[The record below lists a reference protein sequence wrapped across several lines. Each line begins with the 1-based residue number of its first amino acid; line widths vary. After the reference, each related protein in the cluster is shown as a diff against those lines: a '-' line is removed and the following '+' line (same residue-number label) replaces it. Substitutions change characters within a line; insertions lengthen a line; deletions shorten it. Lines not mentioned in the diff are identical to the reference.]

1 MIFLSNPFKIKVY
14 SYIEVLAGNKGEI
27 CMLIKSIICKVSDE
41 KKGLFSAAQE
51 QWSELKALDGF
62 YGQIGGWDESEACI
76 VSLWKNMK
84 MYQSFMN
91 DTHDKI
97 FYDSDQQ
104 NTYTSCKTEL
114 YQSLF
119 DITETSFLDALA
131 HSSFLRIAI
140 CDVKQESEKQFLH
153 MQETVWNPGIARA
166 EGMMG
171 GVVGR
176 SLSSNRYIVLSLWKD
191 AAAHNQYV
199 KEIFPQL
206 LHTANPSQQVLH
218 MEGKQTT
225 FVSSWSVLP
234 VHCK

>member
-1 MIFLSNPFKIKVY
+1 MIFVSNPFKIKVL
-14 SYIEVLAGNKGEI
+14 SFNEAFTGIKGEF
-27 CMLIKSIICKVSDE
+27 CMLIKSIICNVSD
-41 KKGLFSAAQE
+41 KKKELFSVAQE
-51 QWSELKALDGF
+51 QWSELKGLDGF

-76 VSLWKNMK
+76 VSLWENMK

-91 DTHDKI
+91 ESHDKI
-97 FYDSDQQ
+97 FNDNNQES
-104 NTYTSCKTEL
+104 TYTSCETEL

-119 DITETSFLDALA
+119 NITETPFVEALA
-131 HSSFLRIAI
+131 HSSFLRVAI

-176 SLSSNRYIVLSLWKD
+176 ALSSNRYIVLSLWKD
-191 AAAHNQYV
+191 ANSHKQYV
-199 KEIFPQL
+199 KEILPQL

-218 MEGKQTT
+218 LEGKQTAL
-225 FVSSWSVLP
+225 VSSWSVLP

>member
-1 MIFLSNPFKIKVY
+1 
-14 SYIEVLAGNKGEI
+14 
-27 CMLIKSIICKVSDE
+27 MLIKSIICKVSDE
-41 KKGLFSAAQE
+41 KKALFSAAQE
-51 QWSELKALDGF
+51 QWSELNALNGF

-76 VSLWKNMK
+76 VSLWGNMK

-91 DTHDKI
+91 ESHDMI
-97 FYDSDQQ
+97 INDNNQES
-104 NTYTSCKTEL
+104 TYTSCETEL

-119 DITETSFLDALA
+119 DMAETPFVEALA

-153 MQETVWNPGIARA
+153 MQETVWNPGVTSA

-171 GVVGR
+171 GIVGK

-191 AAAHNQYV
+191 AAAHSQYV

-218 MEGKQTT
+218 TEGKQTT
-225 FVSSWSVLP
+225 LVSSWSILP

>member
-1 MIFLSNPFKIKVY
+1 
-14 SYIEVLAGNKGEI
+14 
-27 CMLIKSIICKVSDE
+27 MLIKSIICKVSDE
-41 KKGLFSAAQE
+41 KKELFSAAQE
-51 QWSELKALDGF
+51 QWGELNALDGF

-76 VSLWKNMK
+76 VSLWENMK

-91 DTHDKI
+91 ESHDKI
-97 FYDSDQQ
+97 FNDNNQES
-104 NTYTSCKTEL
+104 TYTSCETEL

-119 DITETSFLDALA
+119 DMSETPFVEALA

-153 MQETVWNPGIARA
+153 MQETVWNPGMERA

-191 AAAHNQYV
+191 EAAHRHYV

-206 LHTANPSQQVLH
+206 LHTANLSQQVLH
-218 MEGKQTT
+218 IEGKQTT
-225 FVSSWSVLP
+225 LVNSWAVLP